1 MIASH
6 EPSAWPS
13 AAIKTNLE
21 MERIG
26 DYSESIAR
34 LLPLKPRVIL
44 MDKPCSALDTG
55 ATNAVEELIAG
66 LRTDYTIIIVTH
78 NMAKARRVSDECIF
92 MLLGEMIEHAR
103 TAQISLPP
111 KESKT
116 SDYIEGRYG

>member
-6 EPSAWPS
+6 EPSACPS

-26 DYSESIAR
+26 DYAESIAR

-44 MDKPCSALDTG
+44 MDEPSSALDTRG
-55 ATNAVEELIAG
+55 TNAVEELITG
-66 LRTDYTIIIVTH
+66 PRNDYTIIIVTH

-92 MLLGEMIEHAR
+92 MLLGEMIEHGR

-116 SDYIEGRYG
+116 SDYLEGRYG

>member
-6 EPSAWPS
+6 ELSAWPS
-13 AAIKTNLE
+13 AIIETNLE

-26 DYSESIAR
+26 DYTESIAR

-66 LRTDYTIIIVTH
+66 LRNDYTIIIVTH
-78 NMAKARRVSDECIF
+78 NIAKARRVSDESIF
-92 MLLGEMIEHAR
+92 ILLGEMIEHAR
-103 TAQISLPP
+103 TSPPP
-111 KESKT
+111 KKSKT
-116 SDYIEGRYG
+116 SDYIEGH